1 MTRVRQGLVIVAAVA
16 VNAYMAAELRDV
28 LVAVAWPSLV
38 GLLRLYGLA
47 S

>member
-28 LVAVAWPSLV
+28 LATVAWPAIR
-38 GLLRLYGLA
+38 GLLRAYGLVG
-47 S
+47 